1 MVDFRRALGDEN
13 LKSCD
18 ELDKYWSILDS
29 NGKFNP
35 SELGHK
41 TPVHS
46 YPWDMCFWRIIQIG
60 FRRSHHPYRLCP
72 PGLRSPWLNDSSWSS
87 NWRRHRNL
95 GRSANLPVAKIL
107 GLCRDQICSTKCRF
121 MTAMVKTQCITGH
134 CHIYIIYDH
143 IYIYIP
149 YWKIKHNACTNPNN
163 GLKAIPFYGNRNQV

>member
-13 LKSCD
+13 LKNCD

-29 NGKFNP
+29 NGKLNP

-46 YPWDMCFWRIIQIG
+46 YPWDMCFERIPQHLDSDALIILTVLVHPALDTLGSTIPTEAATEGGIG
-60 FRRSHHPYRLCP
+60 TSVDLQTYRWP
-72 PGLRSPWLNDSSWSS
+72 
-87 NWRRHRNL
+87 
-95 GRSANLPVAKIL
+95 KY
-107 GLCRDQICSTKCRF
+107 GLCRDQICSAKCRF
-121 MTAMVKTQCITGH
+121 VAAMVKTQCITGH
-134 CHIYIIYDH
+134 CHIYIYDH

-163 GLKAIPFYGNRNQV
+163 GLKTIHFYGNRNQV